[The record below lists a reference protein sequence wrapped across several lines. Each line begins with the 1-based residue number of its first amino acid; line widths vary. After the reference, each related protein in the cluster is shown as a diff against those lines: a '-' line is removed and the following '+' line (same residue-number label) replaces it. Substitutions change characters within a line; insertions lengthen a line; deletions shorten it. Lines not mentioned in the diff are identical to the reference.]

1 MNRSL
6 RVPRPSRWAPHLPGA
21 LTRRLPAVRTGH
33 LPAVAVLLATALS
46 PAAPAASAS
55 LLAAASASAPRA
67 PDPADEAP
75 GEELYGKLAG
85 SVAGVG
91 RVRPGRPAA
100 EPANPETMLASRPF
114 PPARPRPVPATPPAP
129 QPPRAQRPP
138 TVPYPTLATEPNDRA
153 ADLAAQLL
161 PLGTGFALMGLGLGY
176 LGARLRK
183 GL

>member
-6 RVPRPSRWAPHLPGA
+6 RAPRPPAAR
-21 LTRRLPAVRTGH
+21 TRH
-33 LPAVAVLLATALS
+33 LPAVAALLAAALS

-55 LLAAASASAPRA
+55 LLAAPSASAPRA
-67 PDPADEAP
+67 PDPADDAP
-75 GEELYGKLAG
+75 GEEWYGKLAG

-100 EPANPETMLASRPF
+100 EPANPEAVLASRPF
-114 PPARPRPVPATPPAP
+114 LPARPRPVPPTPP
-129 QPPRAQRPP
+129 PPEPPPAQHTPAD
-138 TVPYPTLATEPNDRA
+138 PYPTLAAGTNDRA
-153 ADLAAQLL
+153 ADLAAHLL

>member
-1 MNRSL
+1 MHRSL
-6 RVPRPSRWAPHLPGA
+6 RAPRPPVAR
-21 LTRRLPAVRTGH
+21 TRH
-33 LPAVAVLLATALS
+33 LPAVAVLLAAALS

-55 LLAAASASAPRA
+55 LLTAASASTPRA

-75 GEELYGKLAG
+75 GEEVYGKLAG

-100 EPANPETMLASRPF
+100 EPANPETVIASRPF
-114 PPARPRPVPATPPAP
+114 PPVHPRPVPATPPAP
-129 QPPRAQRPP
+129 EPPPARHPP
-138 TVPYPTLATEPNDRA
+138 ADPYPALATEPNDRA
-153 ADLAAQLL
+153 ADLAAHLL